1 MTPSELPF
9 YNFLLSQTF
18 NTVINFLPWLALEVL
33 QLINSFLCGSCR
45 IIIFPYQTTIPKRV
59 LYAAIAI
66 IYIMILEWSYR
77 IMQLFTLTANW
88 TITWLFLLTLVTPHT
103 CLVHLSGIRK
113 HLFLQCLCA
122 AHHKLACHE
131 SRITDIVKHK
141 RTQWKQ
147 HNILFE
153 WKEHLILL

>member
-77 IMQLFTLTANW
+77 IIQLFTLTANW
-88 TITWLFLLTLVTPHT
+88 TTTWLFLLTSVTPHT

-113 HLFLQCLCA
+113 HLFPAMSLCSTSQTCLA
-122 AHHKLACHE
+122 TRVGSQILL
-131 SRITDIVKHK
+131 
-141 RTQWKQ
+141 
-147 HNILFE
+147 NI
-153 WKEHLILL
+153 KEHSENSSISCLNEKNI